1 MKTILVAVCVMLL
14 AGAAAYA
21 QQPKQKTQ
29 GGGADAKA
37 SKCCKDYGGRWDVST
52 QPGRCLGL
60 SRATRPNFGRCAG
73 RL

>member
-1 MKTILVAVCVMLL
+1 MKTILAAICVTLL

-29 GGGADAKA
+29 GGGADANA
-37 SKCCKDYGGRWDVST
+37 SSCCRNFGGSWDAST
-52 QPGRCLGL
+52 QPGRCVGL
-60 SRATRPNFGRCAG
+60 SRTTRQQFNRCAG